1 MRVYSTPSAI
11 SAADI
16 VTRFITR
23 DDSPSLMDALAQW
36 RNTALRRR
44 AAGQPL
50 RPVSPFSEDSLP
62 TSPAS
67 EASPDSLGYSEKMHM
82 RAKSEPPE
90 QGFQGE
96 DEGRKPPNE
105 NQKSSYS
112 WVPWFRS
119 SKKKDVQ
126 PPSNE
131 APEPATEG
139 QASRDLLRHWTD
151 HSLVR
156 RTASRTAP
164 RQSQRLMSSLRSLRI
179 YPFTK

>member
-1 MRVYSTPSAI
+1 MRAHFTSSTMST
-11 SAADI
+11 ADI

-23 DDSPSLMDALAQW
+23 NDSPPLMDALAQW

-67 EASPDSLGYSEKMHM
+67 GASPDLLGYSEKTHM

-90 QGFQGE
+90 QAFQ
-96 DEGRKPPNE
+96 DENEGHKAPNE

-119 SKKKDVQ
+119 GKKKEVQ

-131 APEPATEG
+131 APVPVTEG
-139 QASRDLLRHWTD
+139 QVSGDLLRHRTD
-151 HSLVR
+151 YSSIR
-156 RTASRTAP
+156 RMAFRTAP
-164 RQSQRLMSSLRSLRI
+164 RQTQRLMSSTRLLRI
-179 YPFTK
+179 

>member
-1 MRVYSTPSAI
+1 MRVHFTSSAI
-11 SAADI
+11 STADI

-23 DDSPSLMDALAQW
+23 NDSPPLMDALAQW

-67 EASPDSLGYSEKMHM
+67 EASPDSLGYSEKTHM

-90 QGFQGE
+90 HAFQDE
-96 DEGRKPPNE
+96 DKGHKPSNE
-105 NQKSSYS
+105 DQKSSYS

-119 SKKKDVQ
+119 SKKKEVQ

-131 APEPATEG
+131 APVPLTEG
-139 QASRDLLRHWTD
+139 QVSGDLLRNRTD
-151 HSLVR
+151 HLSIR
-156 RTASRTAP
+156 RMASRTAP
-164 RQSQRLMSSLRSLRI
+164 RPSQRLMSSPRLLRI
-179 YPFTK
+179 